1 MSGAY
6 VYTPDIWPPLL
17 GALLLAATG
26 LYTWRR
32 RSVPGALPLF
42 IGALLGAAVL
52 VGMAFEVAAVA
63 PSAKIGWYRLVM
75 PIGLASATAFTCF
88 TLEYTRPGRWLSPR
102 NLVLLSIAPLLCLLL
117 ALADDARLL
126 SHTTGVRIDGTVL
139 TSNTLLGTLFVA
151 YMWGLVLVN
160 AAAFLWLFARS
171 PQHRWP
177 VAIMLAGQLASRA
190 FYLLD
195 IASSVAL
202 LPFAPA
208 VLAVVVPAT
217 AYAIALFGFRIFD
230 PLPAARLAVIEQ
242 MQAGVVVFDTRSR
255 VQSLNPAAEGI
266 LGIPAARARGKTW
279 KQVAPAAGHLL
290 DPADAGAHSG
300 EARELPEIE
309 FERASQTRSYAP
321 VLSPLTDPRGLLAGR
336 LLVLRDVTGQK
347 QAQAQI
353 VEQQRSLAILRERE
367 HLARE
372 LHDSI
377 GQVLAYAIFQVETAD
392 HLIDEGQAPAARAQL
407 RRLLG
412 VLAEAHADVRQQ
424 ILDLHFTPAPRR
436 PFLAAVQRYLQGFG
450 SNYDVQ
456 TRLNVATGLGDVT
469 LSHET
474 QAQLY
479 RMLQEAL
486 SNVRKH
492 SRARRVEV
500 TFETEDAVM
509 RMKVEDNGTGFQP
522 AGFGPSRYQP
532 PDPEPGEAGTARA
545 EHLGLQFM
553 AERAAALGGSLRVES
568 APGEGTRL
576 VVEVPH
582 EGR

>member
-1 MSGAY
+1 MTGAY
-6 VYTPDIWPPLL
+6 VYTPAIWPPLL

-26 LYTWRR
+26 LYSWRR
-32 RSVPGALPLF
+32 RRVPGALPLCV
-42 IGALLGAAVL
+42 GALLGAAML
-52 VGMAFEVAAVA
+52 VGMAFEVAAVS
-63 PSAKIGWYRLVM
+63 PSAKIGWYKLVM

-102 NLVLLSIAPLLCLLL
+102 NLVLLGIPPLLCLLL
-117 ALADDARLL
+117 ALVDDARLL
-126 SHTTGVRIDGTVL
+126 VRTTGVRPDGTVL
-139 TSNTLLGTLFVA
+139 IANTLLGTAFVA
-151 YMWGLVLVN
+151 YLWGLVLVN

-177 VAIMLAGQLASRA
+177 VAIMLAGQLANRA
-190 FYLLD
+190 FYFLD
-195 IASSVAL
+195 IAGLSVP

-230 PLPAARLAVIEQ
+230 PLPAARLVVIEQ

-255 VQSLNPAAEGI
+255 VQSLNPAAERI

-279 KQVAPAAGHLL
+279 NQVAPAAGHLL
-290 DPADAGAHSG
+290 DPAKAGTHSG

-309 FERASQTRSYAP
+309 FEGGSQARIYSPA
-321 VLSPLTDPRGLLAGR
+321 LSPLTDPRGLLAGR

-353 VEQQRSLAILRERE
+353 VEQQRSLATLRERE

-377 GQVLAYAIFQVETAD
+377 GQVLAYAIFQVETVD
-392 HLIDEGQAPAARAQL
+392 HLIDEGQAPAAQAQL
-407 RRLLG
+407 QRLVSVLG
-412 VLAEAHADVRQQ
+412 EAHADVRQQ
-424 ILDLHFTPAPRR
+424 ILDLHFTPTARR
-436 PFLAAVQRYLQGFG
+436 PFLAAIRRYLEGFG

-456 TRLNVATGLGDVT
+456 TRLIVATGLDDVT
-469 LSHET
+469 FSQET
-474 QAQLY
+474 QAQLH
-479 RMLQEAL
+479 RVLQEAL

-500 TFETEDAVM
+500 TFEADDDQLV
-509 RMKVEDNGTGFQP
+509 RMTVEDDGTGFDP
-522 AGFGPSRYQP
+522 TGLGPTGCQ
-532 PDPEPGEAGTARA
+532 PGETGGAGAN
-545 EHLGLQFM
+545 HLGLQFM
-553 AERAAALGGSLRVES
+553 AERAAALGGSLLVDS
-568 APGEGTRL
+568 APGKGTRL
-576 VVEVPH
+576 VVEVPRD
-582 EGR
+582 GR